1 MFKKIHVVAAVSAL
15 FLTACGQS
23 NTSSPESAAP
33 TIAAAT
39 IAPSFPV
46 TIENN
51 GTSVVIPEQP
61 DAIIS
66 LSPTATEILFA
77 IDAGDQ
83 VIAVDDQSNFPAD
96 APISDLSGFT
106 PNLESI
112 VALSPDLVV
121 VSFDVDG
128 IVAALTTAGIPV
140 LVQYAATTL
149 DDTYLQIAEL
159 GTATGQAAK
168 AEELGAQMKSEID
181 AAIAQIPAEAAGLT
195 YFHELDNTLYTVT
208 SATFIGSIYNMAGLT
223 NIADTSVDA
232 ASGYPQLSPEFIVD
246 ADPAIV
252 FLADTKCCGQT
263 ADTLAKRPGFE
274 GLSAIATNSVV
285 ELDDDVAS
293 RWGPRTV
300 DFVKAIVDGVLTVT
314 AK

>member
-1 MFKKIHVVAAVSAL
+1 MFKKIHVVVAVSAL

-23 NTSSPESAAP
+23 SSSSVESAAP
-33 TIAAAT
+33 TVAS
-39 IAPSFPV
+39 SFPV

-83 VIAVDDQSNFPAD
+83 VIAVDDQSNYPAE
-96 APISDLSGFT
+96 APKSDLSGFT

-128 IVAALTTAGIPV
+128 IVAALKAAEIPV
-140 LVQYAATTL
+140 LVQYAAATL

-159 GTATGQAAK
+159 GTATGQSAK
-168 AEELGAQMKSEID
+168 ADELTSQMKSEID
-181 AAIAQIPAEAAGLT
+181 AAIAQVPAEAAGLT

-208 SATFIGSIYNMAGLT
+208 SATFIGAVYALAGLT
-223 NIADTSVDA
+223 NIADEATDA
-232 ASGYPQLSPEFIVD
+232 ASGYPQLSAEFIVA
-246 ADPAIV
+246 ADPALI

-263 ADTLAKRPGFE
+263 AETVAQRPGFAE
-274 GLSAIATNSVV
+274 LSAVTSGNVV
-285 ELDDDVAS
+285 ELDDDIAS

-300 DFVKAIVDGVLTVT
+300 DFVKAVVDAVT
-314 AK
+314 KVNSN

>member
-1 MFKKIHVVAAVSAL
+1 MFKKIHVVVAVSAL

-23 NTSSPESAAP
+23 SSSSVESPAPSVAA
-33 TIAAAT
+33 
-39 IAPSFPV
+39 SFPV

-51 GTSVVIPEQP
+51 GTSVVIPGQP

-83 VIAVDDQSNFPAD
+83 VIAVDDQSNYPAE
-96 APISDLSGFT
+96 APKSDLSGFT

-140 LVQYAATTL
+140 LVQYAAATL

-159 GTATGQAAK
+159 GTATGQSAK
-168 AEELGAQMKSEID
+168 AEELTSQMKSEIET
-181 AAIAQIPAEAAGLT
+181 AIAQVPAEAAGLT

-208 SATFIGSIYNMAGLT
+208 SATFIGSIYALAGLT
-223 NIADTSVDA
+223 NIADTAADA

-263 ADTLAKRPGFE
+263 AETLAQRPGFE

>member
-1 MFKKIHVVAAVSAL
+1 MFKKIHVVVAVSAL
-15 FLTACGQS
+15 LLTACGQS
-23 NTSSPESAAP
+23 NTSSPEGVASN
-33 TIAAAT
+33 AAA
-39 IAPSFPV
+39 SFPV

-51 GTSVVIPEQP
+51 GASVVIPEQP
-61 DAIIS
+61 NAIIS

-77 IDAGDQ
+77 IDAGRQ
-83 VIAVDDQSNFPAD
+83 VIAVDDQSNFPTE

-128 IVAALTTAGIPV
+128 IVAALTKAGIPV
-140 LVQYAATTL
+140 LVQSAAATL
-149 DDTYLQIAEL
+149 DDTYSQIAEL
-159 GTATGQAAK
+159 GTATGQSAK
-168 AEELGAQMKSEID
+168 AADLSTQMKSEID
-181 AAIAQIPAEAAGLT
+181 AAIARVPAEAAGLK

-208 SATFIGSIYNMAGLT
+208 SATFIGSIYSLAGLT
-223 NIADTSVDA
+223 NIADTAADA
-232 ASGYPQLSPEFIVD
+232 ASGYPQLSSEFVVA

-274 GLSAIATNSVV
+274 GVSAITSNSVV

-300 DFVKAIVDGVLTVT
+300 DFVKAIVDGVLKVT

>member
-1 MFKKIHVVAAVSAL
+1 MFKKIHVVVAVSAL
-15 FLTACGQS
+15 FLTPCGQS
-23 NTSSPESAAP
+23 SSSSVESAAP
-33 TIAAAT
+33 TAAA
-39 IAPSFPV
+39 ASFPV

-77 IDAGDQ
+77 IEAGDQ
-83 VIAVDDQSNFPAD
+83 VIAVDDQSNFPAE

-140 LVQYAATTL
+140 LVQYAAATL

-159 GTATGQAAK
+159 GTATGQSAK
-168 AEELGAQMKSEID
+168 ADELPAQMKSEID

-208 SATFIGSIYNMAGLT
+208 SATFIGSIYALAGLT
-223 NIADTSVDA
+223 NIADTAADA

-263 ADTLAKRPGFE
+263 AETLAQRPGFE
-274 GLSAIATNSVV
+274 GLSAIASNSVV

>member
-1 MFKKIHVVAAVSAL
+1 MFKKIHVVVAVSAL

-23 NTSSPESAAP
+23 SSSSVESAAP
-33 TIAAAT
+33 TAAA
-39 IAPSFPV
+39 ASFPV

-77 IDAGDQ
+77 IEAGDQ
-83 VIAVDDQSNFPAD
+83 VIAVDDQSNFPAE

-140 LVQYAATTL
+140 LVQYAAATL

-159 GTATGQAAK
+159 GTATGQSAK
-168 AEELGAQMKSEID
+168 ADELTAQMKSEID

-208 SATFIGSIYNMAGLT
+208 SATFIGSIYALAGLT
-223 NIADTSVDA
+223 NIADTAADA
-232 ASGYPQLSPEFIVD
+232 ASGSPQLSPEFIVD

-263 ADTLAKRPGFE
+263 AETLAQRPGFE
-274 GLSAIATNSVV
+274 GLSAIASNSVV

>member
-1 MFKKIHVVAAVSAL
+1 MFKKFHVVVAVSAL

-23 NTSSPESAAP
+23 SSSSVESAAP
-33 TIAAAT
+33 TVSA
-39 IAPSFPV
+39 SFPV
-46 TIENN
+46 TIDNN
-51 GTSVVIPEQP
+51 GTSVVIPDQP

-83 VIAVDDQSNFPAD
+83 VIAVDDQSNYPAE

-128 IVAALTTAGIPV
+128 IVEALTAAGIPV
-140 LVQYAATTL
+140 IVQYAATTL

-159 GTATGQAAK
+159 GIATGQSTK
-168 AEELGAQMKSEID
+168 AEELTSQMKSDID
-181 AAIAQIPAEAAGLT
+181 TAIAKVPAGAAGLT

-208 SATFIGSIYNMAGLT
+208 STTFIGSVYALAGLI
-223 NIADTSVDA
+223 NIADTSADA

-252 FLADTKCCGQT
+252 FLADTKCCGQS
-263 ADTLAKRPGFE
+263 AETLAQRPGFE

-300 DFVKAIVDGVLTVT
+300 DFVNAIVDGVLTVT
-314 AK
+314 AQ

>member
-1 MFKKIHVVAAVSAL
+1 MFKKINVVVAVSAL

-23 NTSSPESAAP
+23 SSSSAESAAP
-33 TIAAAT
+33 TVTA
-39 IAPSFPV
+39 SFPV

-83 VIAVDDQSNFPAD
+83 VIAVDDQSNYPAE

-128 IVAALTTAGIPV
+128 IVAALTAAEIPV
-140 LVQYAATTL
+140 LVQYAAATL

-159 GTATGQAAK
+159 GTATGQSAK
-168 AEELGAQMKSEID
+168 AEELTTQMKSDID
-181 AAIAQIPAEAAGLT
+181 AAIAQVPAEAAGLT

-208 SATFIGSIYNMAGLT
+208 SATFIGSVYALAGLT
-223 NIADTSVDA
+223 NIADTAADA
-232 ASGYPQLSPEFIVD
+232 ASGYPQLSPEFLVD

-263 ADTLAKRPGFE
+263 AETLAQRPGFD
-274 GLSAIATNSVV
+274 GLSAIANNSVV

>member
-1 MFKKIHVVAAVSAL
+1 MFKKINVVVAVSAL
-15 FLTACGQS
+15 LLTACGQS
-23 NTSSPESAAP
+23 NTATSESAAP
-33 TIAAAT
+33 TASAT
-39 IAPSFPV
+39 FPV

-83 VIAVDDQSNFPAD
+83 VIAVDDQSNFPAE

-128 IVAALTTAGIPV
+128 IVAALTDAGIPV

-149 DDTYLQIAEL
+149 DDTYLQISEL
-159 GTATGQAAK
+159 GTATGQVSN
-168 AEELGAQMKSEID
+168 AQALNEKMKSDIES
-181 AAIAQIPAEAAGLT
+181 AIAKVPAEAAGLT
-195 YFHELDNTLYTVT
+195 YFHELDTTLYTVT
-208 SATFIGSIYNMAGLT
+208 SATFIGSIYALAGLT
-223 NIADTSVDA
+223 NIADNAADA

-263 ADTLAKRPGFE
+263 ADTLAQRPGFE
-274 GLSAIATNSVV
+274 GLSAIANNSVV

-300 DFVKAIVDGVLTVT
+300 DFVNAIVDGVLTVT

>member
-1 MFKKIHVVAAVSAL
+1 MFKKIHVVVAVSAL

-23 NTSSPESAAP
+23 NTSSVESVAP
-33 TIAAAT
+33 IVSA
-39 IAPSFPV
+39 SFPV

-77 IDAGDQ
+77 IDAGNQ
-83 VIAVDDQSNFPAD
+83 VIAVDDQSNYPTE

-128 IVAALTTAGIPV
+128 IVAALNAAEIPV
-140 LVQYAATTL
+140 LVQYAAATL

-159 GTATGQAAK
+159 GTATGQSAK
-168 AEELGAQMKSEID
+168 AEELTSQMKSEIET
-181 AAIAQIPAEAAGLT
+181 AIAQIPAEAKGLT

-208 SATFIGSIYNMAGLT
+208 SATFIGSIYALAGLT
-223 NIADTSVDA
+223 NIADTATDA

-263 ADTLAKRPGFE
+263 AETLAQRPGFE
-274 GLSAIATNSVV
+274 GLTAISTNSVV

-300 DFVKAIVDGVLTVT
+300 SFVKAIVDGVLKVT
-314 AK
+314 AQ

>member
-1 MFKKIHVVAAVSAL
+1 VVVAVSAL

-23 NTSSPESAAP
+23 SSSSAESAAP
-33 TIAAAT
+33 TVTA
-39 IAPSFPV
+39 SFPV

-83 VIAVDDQSNFPAD
+83 VIAVDDQSNYPAE

-128 IVAALTTAGIPV
+128 IVAALAAAEIPV
-140 LVQYAATTL
+140 LVQYAAATL

-159 GTATGQAAK
+159 GTATGQSAK
-168 AEELGAQMKSEID
+168 AEELTTQMKSDID
-181 AAIAQIPAEAAGLT
+181 AAIAQVPAEAAGLT

-208 SATFIGSIYNMAGLT
+208 SATFIGSVYALAGLT
-223 NIADTSVDA
+223 NIADTSADA

-263 ADTLAKRPGFE
+263 AETLAQRPGFE
-274 GLSAIATNSVV
+274 GLSAIANNSVV

-314 AK
+314 AQ

>member
-1 MFKKIHVVAAVSAL
+1 L
-15 FLTACGQS
+15 F
-23 NTSSPESAAP
+23 E
-33 TIAAAT
+33 
-39 IAPSFPV
+39 
-46 TIENN
+46 
-51 GTSVVIPEQP
+51 
-61 DAIIS
+61 
-66 LSPTATEILFA
+66 

-83 VIAVDDQSNFPAD
+83 VIAVDDQSNYPAE

-128 IVAALTTAGIPV
+128 IVEALTAAGIPV
-140 LVQYAATTL
+140 IVQYAASTL

-159 GTATGQAAK
+159 GIATGQSAK
-168 AEELGAQMKSEID
+168 AEELTSQMKSDID
-181 AAIAQIPAEAAGLT
+181 AAIAKVPAGAAGLT

-208 SATFIGSIYNMAGLT
+208 STTFIGSVYALAGLI
-223 NIADTSVDA
+223 NIADTAADA

-252 FLADTKCCGQT
+252 FLADTKCCGQS
-263 ADTLAKRPGFE
+263 AETLAQRPGFE

-300 DFVKAIVDGVLTVT
+300 DFVNAIVDGVLTVT
-314 AK
+314 AQ

>member
-1 MFKKIHVVAAVSAL
+1 MFKKIHVVVAVSAL
-15 FLTACGQS
+15 LLTACGQS
-23 NTSSPESAAP
+23 SSSSAESAAP
-33 TIAAAT
+33 TAAA
-39 IAPSFPV
+39 ASFPV

-51 GTSVVIPEQP
+51 ETSVVIPEQP

-66 LSPTATEILFA
+66 LSPSATEILFA

-83 VIAVDDQSNFPAD
+83 VIAVDDQSNFPAE

-140 LVQYAATTL
+140 LVQYAAATL

-159 GTATGQAAK
+159 GTATGQTAK
-168 AEELGAQMKSEID
+168 ADELTAQMKSEID

-208 SATFIGSIYNMAGLT
+208 SATFIGSIYALAGLT
-223 NIADTSVDA
+223 NIADTAADA

-263 ADTLAKRPGFE
+263 AETLAQRPGFE
-274 GLSAIATNSVV
+274 GLSAIASNSVV

>member
-1 MFKKIHVVAAVSAL
+1 MFKKIHVVVAVGAL

-23 NTSSPESAAP
+23 SSSSAESAAP
-33 TIAAAT
+33 TVTA
-39 IAPSFPV
+39 SFPV

-77 IDAGDQ
+77 IEAGDQ
-83 VIAVDDQSNFPAD
+83 VIAVDDQSNYPAE

-128 IVAALTTAGIPV
+128 IVAALTAAEIPV
-140 LVQYAATTL
+140 LVQYAAATL
-149 DDTYLQIAEL
+149 DETYLQIAEL
-159 GTATGQAAK
+159 GTATGQSAK
-168 AEELGAQMKSEID
+168 AEELTTQMKSDID
-181 AAIAQIPAEAAGLT
+181 AAIAQVPAEAAGLS

-208 SATFIGSIYNMAGLT
+208 SATFIGSVYALAGLT
-223 NIADTSVDA
+223 NIADTAADA

-263 ADTLAKRPGFE
+263 AETLAQRPGFE
-274 GLSAIATNSVV
+274 GLSAIANNSVV

>member
-1 MFKKIHVVAAVSAL
+1 MFKKIHVVVAVSAL

-23 NTSSPESAAP
+23 SSSSVESAAP
-33 TIAAAT
+33 TAAA
-39 IAPSFPV
+39 SFPV

-83 VIAVDDQSNFPAD
+83 VIAVDDQSNYPAE
-96 APISDLSGFT
+96 APKSDLSGFT

-128 IVAALTTAGIPV
+128 IVAALTAAEIPV
-140 LVQYAATTL
+140 LVQYAAATL

-159 GTATGQAAK
+159 GTATGQSAK
-168 AEELGAQMKSEID
+168 AEELTSQMKSDIE
-181 AAIAQIPAEAAGLT
+181 AAIAQVPAEAAGLT

-208 SATFIGSIYNMAGLT
+208 SATFIGSIYALAGLT
-223 NIADTSVDA
+223 NIADTAADA

-263 ADTLAKRPGFE
+263 AETLAQRPGFE
-274 GLSAIATNSVV
+274 GLSAISTNSVV

>member
-1 MFKKIHVVAAVSAL
+1 
-15 FLTACGQS
+15 
-23 NTSSPESAAP
+23 
-33 TIAAAT
+33 
-39 IAPSFPV
+39 
-46 TIENN
+46 
-51 GTSVVIPEQP
+51 
-61 DAIIS
+61 
-66 LSPTATEILFA
+66 LFA

-83 VIAVDDQSNFPAD
+83 VIAVDDQSNYPVE
-96 APISDLSGFT
+96 APISALSGFT

-128 IVAALTTAGIPV
+128 IVAALTAAEIPV
-140 LVQYAATTL
+140 LVQYAAVSL

-159 GTATGQAAK
+159 GTATGQSVK
-168 AEELGAQMKSEID
+168 AEELTSQMKSEIA
-181 AAIAQIPAEAAGLT
+181 AAIAQVPTGAVGLT

-208 SATFIGSIYNMAGLT
+208 SATFIGSIYSLAGLT
-223 NIADTSVDA
+223 NIADTAADA

-263 ADTLAKRPGFE
+263 AETLAQRPGFE
-274 GLSAIATNSVV
+274 GLSAIATGSVV

-300 DFVKAIVDGVLTVT
+300 DFVKAIVDGVLTVA

>member
-1 MFKKIHVVAAVSAL
+1 MFKKIHVVVAVSAL
-15 FLTACGQS
+15 FLTACGQ
-23 NTSSPESAAP
+23 TSSSSTESAAP
-33 TIAAAT
+33 TAAA
-39 IAPSFPV
+39 ASFPV

-83 VIAVDDQSNFPAD
+83 VIAVDDQSNYPAE

-128 IVAALTTAGIPV
+128 IVEALTTAGIPV
-140 LVQYAATTL
+140 IVQYAAATL
-149 DDTYLQIAEL
+149 DDTYLQISEL
-159 GTATGQAAK
+159 GTATGQSAK
-168 AEELGAQMKSEID
+168 AEALTSQMNSDID
-181 AAIAQIPAEAAGLT
+181 AAIAQVPAEAAGLT

-208 SATFIGSIYNMAGLT
+208 SATFIGSIYALAGLA
-223 NIADTSVDA
+223 NIADTAADA

-252 FLADTKCCGQT
+252 FLADTKCCGQN
-263 ADTLAKRPGFE
+263 AETLAQRPGFE
-274 GLSAIATNSVV
+274 GLTAIATNSVV

-300 DFVKAIVDGVLTVT
+300 DFVKAIVEGVLTVT

>member
-1 MFKKIHVVAAVSAL
+1 MFKRIHVVVAVSAL

-23 NTSSPESAAP
+23 SSTSVESAAP
-33 TIAAAT
+33 TSAA
-39 IAPSFPV
+39 SFPV

-83 VIAVDDQSNFPAD
+83 VIAVDDQSNYPAE
-96 APISDLSGFT
+96 APKSDLSGFT

-140 LVQYAATTL
+140 IVQYAAATL

-159 GTATGQAAK
+159 GTATGQTAK
-168 AEELGAQMKSEID
+168 AEELTSQMKSEID
-181 AAIAQIPAEAAGLT
+181 AAIAQVPAEAAGLT

-208 SATFIGSIYNMAGLT
+208 SATFIGSIYALAGLT
-223 NIADTSVDA
+223 NIADTAADA

-263 ADTLAKRPGFE
+263 AKTLAQRPGFE

-300 DFVKAIVDGVLTVT
+300 DFVKAIVDGVLIVT

>member
-1 MFKKIHVVAAVSAL
+1 MFKKIHVVVAVSAL

-23 NTSSPESAAP
+23 STSSVESAAP
-33 TIAAAT
+33 TTAA
-39 IAPSFPV
+39 SFPV

-51 GTSVVIPEQP
+51 ETSVVIPEQP

-83 VIAVDDQSNFPAD
+83 VIAVDDQSNYPAE
-96 APISDLSGFT
+96 APISALSGFT

-140 LVQYAATTL
+140 IVQYAAATL

-159 GTATGQAAK
+159 GTATGQSAK
-168 AEELGAQMKSEID
+168 AEELTSQMKSEID
-181 AAIAQIPAEAAGLT
+181 AAIAQVPAEAAGLT

-208 SATFIGSIYNMAGLT
+208 SATFIGSIYALAGLT
-223 NIADTSVDA
+223 NIADTATDA

-263 ADTLAKRPGFE
+263 AETLAQRPGFE

>member
-1 MFKKIHVVAAVSAL
+1 MFKKIHVVVAVSAL

-23 NTSSPESAAP
+23 SSTSVESAAP
-33 TIAAAT
+33 AAA
-39 IAPSFPV
+39 ASFPV

-77 IDAGDQ
+77 IEAGDQ
-83 VIAVDDQSNFPAD
+83 VIAVDDQSNFPAE

-112 VALSPDLVV
+112 VALAPDLVV

-140 LVQYAATTL
+140 LVQYAAATL

-159 GTATGQAAK
+159 GTATGQSAK
-168 AEELGAQMKSEID
+168 ADELTTQMKSEIET
-181 AAIAQIPAEAAGLT
+181 AIAQIPAEAKGLT

-208 SATFIGSIYNMAGLT
+208 SATFIGSIYALAGLT
-223 NIADTSVDA
+223 NIADAASDA

-263 ADTLAKRPGFE
+263 AETLAQRPGFE
-274 GLSAIATNSVV
+274 GLSAIATESVV

>member
-1 MFKKIHVVAAVSAL
+1 M
-15 FLTACGQS
+15 
-23 NTSSPESAAP
+23 
-33 TIAAAT
+33 
-39 IAPSFPV
+39 
-46 TIENN
+46 
-51 GTSVVIPEQP
+51 
-61 DAIIS
+61 
-66 LSPTATEILFA
+66 FA

-83 VIAVDDQSNFPAD
+83 VIAVDDQSNFPAE

-140 LVQYAATTL
+140 LVQYAAATL

-159 GTATGQAAK
+159 GTATGQSVK
-168 AEELGAQMKSEID
+168 ADELSAQMKSEID

-208 SATFIGSIYNMAGLT
+208 SATFIGSVYSLAGLT
-223 NIADTSVDA
+223 NIADTAADA

-263 ADTLAKRPGFE
+263 AETLAQRPGFE

-300 DFVKAIVDGVLTVT
+300 DFVKAIVDGVLIVT

>member
-1 MFKKIHVVAAVSAL
+1 MFKKIHVVVAVSAL

-23 NTSSPESAAP
+23 SSSSVESAAP
-33 TIAAAT
+33 TAAA
-39 IAPSFPV
+39 ASFPV

-51 GTSVVIPEQP
+51 GTSVLIPEQP

-66 LSPTATEILFA
+66 LSPSATEILFA
-77 IDAGDQ
+77 IEAGDQ
-83 VIAVDDQSNFPAD
+83 VIAVDDQSNFPAE

-140 LVQYAATTL
+140 LVQYAAATL

-159 GTATGQAAK
+159 GSATGQLAK
-168 AEELGAQMKSEID
+168 ADELTAQMKSEID
-181 AAIAQIPAEAAGLT
+181 ATIAQIPAEAEGLT

-208 SATFIGSIYNMAGLT
+208 SATFIGSIYALAGLT
-223 NIADTSVDA
+223 NIADSAADA

-252 FLADTKCCGQT
+252 FLADTKCCGQN
-263 ADTLAKRPGFE
+263 ADTLAQRPGFE
-274 GLSAIATNSVV
+274 GLSAIASNSVV

-314 AK
+314 AQ

>member
-1 MFKKIHVVAAVSAL
+1 MFKKIHVVVAVSAL
-15 FLTACGQS
+15 LLTACGQS
-23 NTSSPESAAP
+23 ETASTESAAP
-33 TIAAAT
+33 SAVA
-39 IAPSFPV
+39 SFPV

-112 VALSPDLVV
+112 VALAPDLVV

-128 IVAALTTAGIPV
+128 IVTALTNAGIPV
-140 LVQYAATTL
+140 LVQYAAATL

-159 GTATGQAAK
+159 GTATGQVAK
-168 AEELGAQMKSEID
+168 AEELTSQMKSEID
-181 AAIAQIPAEAAGLT
+181 AAIAKVPAEAAGLT

-208 SATFIGSIYNMAGLT
+208 SATFIGSIYSLAGLT
-223 NIADTSVDA
+223 SIADTAADA

-246 ADPAIV
+246 ADPAII

-263 ADTLAKRPGFE
+263 AETLAQRPGFE
-274 GLSAIATNSVV
+274 GLSAIANNSVV
-285 ELDDDVAS
+285 ELDDDIAS

>member
-1 MFKKIHVVAAVSAL
+1 MFKKIHVVVAVSAL
-15 FLTACGQS
+15 LLTACGQS
-23 NTSSPESAAP
+23 DTSSPESAAP
-33 TIAAAT
+33 TTVA
-39 IAPSFPV
+39 SFPV

-83 VIAVDDQSNFPAD
+83 VIAVDDQSNFPAE

-140 LVQYAATTL
+140 LVQYAAATL

-159 GTATGQAAK
+159 GTATGQSVK
-168 AEELGAQMKSEID
+168 ADELSATMRSEIE
-181 AAIAQIPAEAAGLT
+181 AAIAQVPAEASGLT

-208 SATFIGSIYNMAGLT
+208 SATFIGSIYELAGLA
-223 NIADTSVDA
+223 NIADAAADA

-263 ADTLAKRPGFE
+263 ADTLAQRPGFE
-274 GLSAIATNSVV
+274 GLSAIASKSVV

-300 DFVKAIVDGVLTVT
+300 DFVKAIVAGILTVT

>member
-1 MFKKIHVVAAVSAL
+1 MFKKIHVVVAVSAL
-15 FLTACGQS
+15 LLTACGQS
-23 NTSSPESAAP
+23 NSSSAESAVP
-33 TIAAAT
+33 TVAA
-39 IAPSFPV
+39 SFPV

-61 DAIIS
+61 NAIIS

-83 VIAVDDQSNFPAD
+83 VIAVDDQSNYPAE

-128 IVAALTTAGIPV
+128 IVAALTAAEIPV
-140 LVQYAATTL
+140 LVQYAAATL

-159 GTATGQAAK
+159 GTATGQSAK
-168 AEELGAQMKSEID
+168 AEELTTQMKSDID
-181 AAIAQIPAEAAGLT
+181 AAIAQVPAEAAGLT

-208 SATFIGSIYNMAGLT
+208 SATFIGSVYALAGLT
-223 NIADTSVDA
+223 NIADTAADA

-246 ADPAIV
+246 TDPAIV

-263 ADTLAKRPGFE
+263 AETLAQRPGFE
-274 GLSAIATNSVV
+274 GLSAIADNSVV

>member
-1 MFKKIHVVAAVSAL
+1 MFKKIHVVVAVSAL

-23 NTSSPESAAP
+23 NSSSIESAAP
-33 TIAAAT
+33 TVTA
-39 IAPSFPV
+39 SFPV

-51 GTSVVIPEQP
+51 GSSVVIPEQP

-77 IDAGDQ
+77 IDAGEQ
-83 VIAVDDQSNFPAD
+83 VIAVDDQSNYPAE
-96 APISDLSGFT
+96 APITDLSGFT

-128 IVAALTTAGIPV
+128 IVEALTTAGIPV
-140 LVQYAATTL
+140 IVQYAAATL

-159 GTATGQAAK
+159 GTATGQSAK
-168 AEELGAQMKSEID
+168 AEGLTSQMKSEID
-181 AAIAQIPAEAAGLT
+181 AAIAQVPAEAAGLT

-208 SATFIGSIYNMAGLT
+208 SATFIGSIYSLAGLA
-223 NIADTSVDA
+223 NIADEAADA
-232 ASGYPQLSPEFIVD
+232 SSGYPQLSPEFIVD

-263 ADTLAKRPGFE
+263 AETLAQRPGFE

-300 DFVKAIVDGVLTVT
+300 DFVKAIVDGVLKVT
-314 AK
+314 AQ

>member
-1 MFKKIHVVAAVSAL
+1 MFKKIHVVVAVGAL

-23 NTSSPESAAP
+23 SSSSAESAAP
-33 TIAAAT
+33 TVTA
-39 IAPSFPV
+39 SFPV

-77 IDAGDQ
+77 IEAGDQ
-83 VIAVDDQSNFPAD
+83 VIAVDDQSNYPAE

-128 IVAALTTAGIPV
+128 IVAALTAAEIPV
-140 LVQYAATTL
+140 LVQYAAATL
-149 DDTYLQIAEL
+149 DETYLQIAEL
-159 GTATGQAAK
+159 GTATGQSAK
-168 AEELGAQMKSEID
+168 AKELTTQMKSDID
-181 AAIAQIPAEAAGLT
+181 AAIAQVPAEAAGLT

-208 SATFIGSIYNMAGLT
+208 SATFIGSVYALAGLT
-223 NIADTSVDA
+223 NIADTAADA

-263 ADTLAKRPGFE
+263 AETLAQRPGFE
-274 GLSAIATNSVV
+274 GLSAIANNSVV